1 MTYIDRIL
9 ITTFIVIAI
18 ITLLV
23 LISTRQGR
31 VISSDRDI
39 VRYNQASVGNVV
51 RYGNTVRAV
60 SSPTRYTNGI
70 NSSSQTQSSYT
81 YYTYETP
88 GQVYY
93 YSN

>member
-1 MTYIDRIL
+1 MTHIDRIL
-9 ITTFIVIAI
+9 IITFIVVAI

-31 VISSDRDI
+31 VISTDRDI
-39 VRYNQASVGNVV
+39 VRYNQASVGNVI
-51 RYGNTVRAV
+51 RYENTVRAV

-70 NSSSQTQSSYT
+70 NSAATTQSSYT
-81 YYTYETP
+81 YYTYEEP